1 MIMEKEN
8 QKFILDDTTYETQ
21 LTSKFVNRKVW
32 QKANPNEIRAY
43 IPGVIQKIYVKV
55 GDKVKENQPLLILE
69 AMKMK
74 NDVVAPK
81 KTIIKEVLIEENVHV
96 EKNQLLIVIE

>member
-21 LTSKFVNRKVW
+21 LTSKFINRKVW
-32 QKANPNEIRAY
+32 KKANPNEIRAY

-81 KTIIKEVLIEENVHV
+81 KTVIKEVLIEENVHV